1 MTTTLRD
8 ASATIYQQLLDDC
21 IDDPFNLPEARLFIV
36 ADTGKV
42 EIIRR
47 GGDVYRLLEYLPLM
61 TNIVGD
67 APIIGI
73 ETCGWARPI
82 NEDGDVN
89 MSGAKVRA
97 RLVVLVDRALQLG
110 TTCGIQ
116 GDDDVLSE
124 VGEPTGMLATA
135 MVGAM
140 AAVNTIQAR
149 IR

>member
-1 MTTTLRD
+1 M
-8 ASATIYQQLLDDC
+8 IYHQLLDDC
-21 IDDPFNLPEARLFIV
+21 IDDPFNLPDARLFIV
-36 ADTGKV
+36 ADTGKI
-42 EIIRR
+42 EILRR

-73 ETCGWARPI
+73 EACGWARPI
-82 NEDGDVN
+82 TEDGDVN
-89 MSGAKVRA
+89 MNGTKVRA

-149 IR
+149 LR